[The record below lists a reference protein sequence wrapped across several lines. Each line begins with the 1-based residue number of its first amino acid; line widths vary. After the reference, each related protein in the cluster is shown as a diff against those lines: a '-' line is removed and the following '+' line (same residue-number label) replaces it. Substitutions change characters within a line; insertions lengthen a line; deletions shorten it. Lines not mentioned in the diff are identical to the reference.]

1 MGNRFIYNLWEQNL
15 PKRVSEKETLIKAIL
30 YYLSLGRVALGRDR
44 IKGLEWASRLAWS
57 SLWQFFM
64 SMPLGLTPQLPASF
78 WASCCYCLPRPCHGP
93 RTTVI
98 SLIISKDVPWT
109 GHVSEG
115 ERVFHNTGWGGNSW
129 IVTALTTG
137 SYWPFSADSQ
147 PGTYWDP
154 SLAPQAEQE
163 GVSYIAECQ
172 SQPRSFNPFQR
183 APCCPDI
190 WHQSKLKLQCR
201 AHCLIWHPGVSS
213 FVLHN
218 A

>member
-1 MGNRFIYNLWEQNL
+1 MWHWDEIG
-15 PKRVSEKETLIKAIL
+15 
-30 YYLSLGRVALGRDR
+30 

-64 SMPLGLTPQLPASF
+64 SMPLRLTPQLPASF
-78 WASCCYCLPRPCHGP
+78 WASCSYCLPRPCHGP

-98 SLIISKDVPWT
+98 SLITSKDVPWT

-115 ERVFHNTGWGGNSW
+115 EHVFCNTGWGGNSW
-129 IVTALTTG
+129 IVTALTAG

-147 PGTYWDP
+147 PSTYWDP

-163 GVSYIAECQ
+163 GVSYIAEWQ

-183 APCCPDI
+183 APWSPDV
-190 WHQSKLKLQCR
+190 WHQSKLKKLQCR
-201 AHCLIWHPGVSS
+201 ARCLIWHPGVSS
-213 FVLHN
+213 IVLHD